1 MRKLI
6 LAAVMAVSLSG
17 AAGAADADGGWSVKG
32 GGWSVTGIISC
43 AKYLDKYSRST
54 FEGESGFNGPYAFL
68 GYSGWIDGFVSGY
81 NIAADTD
88 ITKGMTRNDV
98 RRWIA
103 SWCRDNGS
111 RDVFVALI
119 ELMRSRQ

>member
-17 AAGAADADGGWSVKG
+17 AAGAADADGGWSV
-32 GGWSVTGIISC
+32 VGIISC

-54 FEGESGFNGPYAFL
+54 LEGESGFNGPNEFL
-68 GYSGWIDGFVSGY
+68 GYSGWINGFVSGY

-119 ELMRSRQ
+119 EFIRSRQ